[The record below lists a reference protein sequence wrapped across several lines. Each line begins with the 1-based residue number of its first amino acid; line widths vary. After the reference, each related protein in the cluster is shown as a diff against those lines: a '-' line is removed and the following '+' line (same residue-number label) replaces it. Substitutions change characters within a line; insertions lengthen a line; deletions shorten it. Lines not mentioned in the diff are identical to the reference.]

1 MESRP
6 KRCRHLIRTRRIQL
20 SFDNAQRYPARKAM
34 KILVVEDDTD
44 SRETLRLLLELDGHY
59 VVSAQNGREG
69 WQAFGLGQFPV
80 VISDWLMPEM
90 DGLELCRRIRA
101 APRASYSYVILVSAL
116 KGKSS
121 YLQGMAAGA
130 DDFIS
135 KPYDPDELK
144 SRLIVAERII
154 GVQDRVKHPEG
165 ILPTCMYCKKIRDDQ
180 NEWIGIEAY
189 ISKRSQASF
198 SHGVCPTCYETVLKV
213 ELSRLKS
220 I

>member
-1 MESRP
+1 
-6 KRCRHLIRTRRIQL
+6 
-20 SFDNAQRYPARKAM
+20 M
-34 KILVVEDDTD
+34 KILVVEDEID
-44 SRETLRLLLELDGHY
+44 SRETLRLLLELDGHH
-59 VVSAQNGREG
+59 VVSAQNGSEG
-69 WQAFGLGQFPV
+69 WRAYTLSPFRV

-101 APRASYSYVILVSAL
+101 AEGPSYSYVILVSAL

-154 GVQDRVKHPEG
+154 SVQDRVKRLEG
-165 ILPTCMYCKKIRDDQ
+165 ILPTCMYCKKIRDEQ
-180 NEWIGIEAY
+180 NEWVGIEAY

-198 SHGVCPTCYETVLKV
+198 SHGVCPTCYETVLKQ
-213 ELSRLKS
+213 ELSRLRS
-220 I
+220 V

>member
-1 MESRP
+1 MAAGCILRSA
-6 KRCRHLIRTRRIQL
+6 T
-20 SFDNAQRYPARKAM
+20 AM

-44 SRETLRLLLELDGHY
+44 SRETLRLLLELDGHH
-59 VVSAQNGREG
+59 VVSAKDGKEG
-69 WQAFGLGQFPV
+69 WQAFTLGQFPV

-101 APRASYSYVILVSAL
+101 ADRASYTYVILVSAM

-154 GVQDRVKHPEG
+154 GVQDRVKHLEG
-165 ILPTCMYCKKIRDDQ
+165 ILPTCMYCKKIRDEQ
-180 NEWIGIEAY
+180 NEWVGIEAY

-220 I
+220 G